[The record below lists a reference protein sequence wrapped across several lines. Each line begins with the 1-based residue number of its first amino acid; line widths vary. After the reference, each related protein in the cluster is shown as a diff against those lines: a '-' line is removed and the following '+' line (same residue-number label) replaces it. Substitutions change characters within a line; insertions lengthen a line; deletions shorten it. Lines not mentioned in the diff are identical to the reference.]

1 MTPREQ
7 MQYARTAIR
16 IVSFNVIDKPGMV
29 CIEVLKD
36 CQTGK
41 TGIKIVPRTELVNLT
56 IFA

>member
-7 MQYARTAIR
+7 MQYANKAIR

-36 CQTGK
+36 RDSGK
-41 TGIKIVPRTELVNLT
+41 TGIKIVPRSELLNLT

>member
-1 MTPREQ
+1 MNRSEQ
-7 MQYARTAIR
+7 MQYANKAIR

-36 CQTGK
+36 RHSGK
-41 TGIKIVPRTELVNLT
+41 TGIQIIPRTDLLNLT